1 MKTRLIVGL
10 IGIIISGIFLYLY
23 LHPVVESTIHGF

>member
-10 IGIIISGIFLYLY
+10 IGIIISGIFLYVY
-23 LHPVVESTIHGF
+23 LHPVVENITHGF